1 MKEERK
7 KEMSR
12 RRALLFSVPLDE
24 RGIEVI
30 ERRFEC
36 HLPCFQGGRGNFD
49 PLDAM
54 RRDAYRE
61 VCLWL
66 RDQLRLFLE
75 EKTKD

>member
-1 MKEERK
+1 
-7 KEMSR
+7 MSR

-49 PLDAM
+49 ALDAM

-61 VCLWL
+61 VCMWL
-66 RDQLRLFLE
+66 RDQLKQYKNERE
-75 EKTKD
+75 Q